1 MAGPVDCLY
10 TTVRNTSGHEAV
22 FSFIPPHGRRMAA
35 DEQLTVAG
43 NLVDRLAKLTSNR
56 NFKALERALQSGALA
71 IVATPMTFVYDE
83 AGDATHGV
91 GIAGGAL
98 GEVDACWTGG

>member
-1 MAGPVDCLY
+1 MPVDCLY
-10 TTVRNTSGHEAV
+10 TTVMNTSGREAV

-43 NLVDRLAKLTSNR
+43 NMVDRLAKQTSNR
-56 NFKALERALQSGALA
+56 NFKALERALDSGALT
-71 IVATPMTFVYDE
+71 IVSTPTVFVYD
-83 AGDATHGV
+83 ADDDTTHGV

-98 GEVDACWTGG
+98 GEVDACWAG

>member
-43 NLVDRLAKLTSNR
+43 NLVDRLAKQTSNR
-56 NFKALERALQSGALA
+56 GFKALERALQSGALA
-71 IVATPMTFVYDE
+71 IIATPTTFVYDE

-98 GEVDACWTGG
+98 GEVDPCWAAG